1 MAASRIRNPVFHTGQ
16 PIGTLLP
23 VTAASSGPQAGY
35 QLTSTAASVGPYR
48 LCSGAPVKRSHSR
61 HSSVGSASPLQKT
74 RFSVRQEDTLSLSS
88 EATNAASIDGTK
100 WVVVTPY
107 CAKNRC
113 IACGSRCASGA
124 AITSWAPV
132 INGHQN
138 SHTETSKLH
147 GVFCATTSAAV
158 NG

>member
-1 MAASRIRNPVFHTGQ
+1 MRSPVFHTGQ

-61 HSSVGSASPLQKT
+61 HSSVGSASPLQNT
-74 RFSVRQEDTLSLSS
+74 RRSVRQQSTLSGIQRGDKRRQHRRH
-88 EATNAASIDGTK
+88 EVGGGHA
-100 WVVVTPY
+100 VVGEELLH
-107 CAKNRC
+107 RLR
-113 IACGSRCASGA
+113 IAVRSGS
-124 AITSWAPV
+124 AITSCAPA

-138 SHTETSKLH
+138 SHTDTSKLH
-147 GVFCATTSAAV
+147 GVFCATTSSAD